1 MEFKRLNGHYSFLFD
16 AIVAE
21 FFGTMG
27 YMLSLNISSSIDIIP
42 LVLFC
47 MIICT
52 RKVSGAHLNPAIS
65 VGVFIE
71 RRNLI
76 ADIWYLITY
85 LSA

>member
-1 MEFKRLNGHYSFLFD
+1 MFD

-27 YMLSLNISSSIDIIP
+27 YMLSLNISNSIDMIP

-47 MIICT
+47 MIIST

-71 RRNLI
+71 RKNLI
-76 ADIWYLITY
+76 SDVWYLIAY